1 MAYGYFFLLPLPF
14 PLPLPLPF
22 PLPLP
27 LPPSPFPSYS
37 PSPSPF
43 PSPSPSP
50 SLSLSLSLSLSD
62 VVVCVY
68 VCSYNDYF
76 SVSGDR
82 GSSGQTGEDAQGA
95 HPSLRSNRGE
105 PEILTFSP
113 TLTDSCSFRASV
125 NSKMKLYYRV
135 CYVHIIVVGYLQVNF
150 GSSTEYAIW
159 IVRFTRMQDAKIIV
173 CTLFHS
179 IAQIF

>member
-1 MAYGYFFLLPLPF
+1 MDRVSEDFGVICSLDPKPMPGDWNGAGGHINYSTKQMREDGGLKVRKEDALVWSGCGLWLFL
-14 PLPLPLPF
+14 
-22 PLPLP
+22 
-27 LPPSPFPSYS
+27 PSPSSFPS
-37 PSPSPF
+37 PSPSPC

-135 CYVHIIVVGYLQVNF
+135 CYVHIIVVDYL
-150 GSSTEYAIW
+150 
-159 IVRFTRMQDAKIIV
+159 
-173 CTLFHS
+173 
-179 IAQIF
+179 